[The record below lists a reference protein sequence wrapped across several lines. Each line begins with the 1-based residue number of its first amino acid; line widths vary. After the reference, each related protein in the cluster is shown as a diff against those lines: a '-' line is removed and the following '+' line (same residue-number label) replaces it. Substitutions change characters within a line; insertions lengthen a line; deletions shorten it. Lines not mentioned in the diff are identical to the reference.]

1 MILLGLYI
9 YIIEYYIITY
19 IPVSYTHL
27 ACGTERSEIGIQV
40 SEVFNA
46 IEEAENTASEY
57 IDNVISLK
65 DDLEQTIDKLREVNY

>member
-1 MILLGLYI
+1 MVTKTNVMDAINKIRSELSWVNK
-9 YIIEYYIITY
+9 E
-19 IPVSYTHL
+19 L